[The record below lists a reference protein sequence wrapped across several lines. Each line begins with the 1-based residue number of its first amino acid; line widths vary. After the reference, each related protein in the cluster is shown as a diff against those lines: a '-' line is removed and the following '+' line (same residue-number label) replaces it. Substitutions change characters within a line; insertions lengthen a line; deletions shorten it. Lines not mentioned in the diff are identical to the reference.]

1 MPGKVNPVIPEVVNQ
16 IAFTVI
22 GNDTTVSMAS
32 EAGQLELNA
41 FEPIIARSLLMS
53 ITYLRRGCKVLAE
66 FCVNGITANEEY
78 LRKTV
83 EHSIGLVTA
92 ISPRIG
98 YENATAVAK
107 RAQESGQSVRQV
119 VIEMQ
124 LLTAEEFDQI
134 LGDIDRLTGR
144 G

>member
-1 MPGKVNPVIPEVVNQ
+1 
-16 IAFTVI
+16 
-22 GNDTTVSMAS
+22 
-32 EAGQLELNA
+32 
-41 FEPIIARSLLMS
+41 MS
-53 ITYLRRGCKVLAE
+53 ITYLRRGYKVLTDY
-66 FCVNGITANEEY
+66 CITGITANEDF

-107 RAQESGQSVRQV
+107 QAQATGQSVREV
-119 VIEMQ
+119 VIGMS
-124 LLTAEEFDQI
+124 LLSAVEFDEI

>member
-1 MPGKVNPVIPEVVNQ
+1 
-16 IAFTVI
+16 
-22 GNDTTVSMAS
+22 
-32 EAGQLELNA
+32 
-41 FEPIIARSLLMS
+41 MS